1 MVQVYTEPFARRH
14 YAPYLSVGFLYRPL
28 CIIVSFVLAFT
39 VCLTVGGLWVKTH
52 SYIVQ
57 PSVRFKYDALMIF
70 ETNQTSKYR
79 VWSTMA
85 SVNQLHAKH
94 LASVDISASEQDVN
108 SDGKIDL
115 IDIECVV
122 AGLAGVKKVT
132 ALFAFDYE
140 LAGTVTMAMNSM
152 AYVQGSS
159 PTSGSGMFVD
169 GYLKLEQM
177 DAIRA
182 DTSRYDY
189 NYSVFPFAEHGELVT
204 QMREATELQ
213 IATVMN
219 AYIARNETTHY
230 DYKYPVW
237 MSAESPDFTF
247 QARIRIPA
255 SQQVLYRPGF
265 LELCKYA
272 WVQILSTYLIFWWLF
287 TKFEW
292 VVFHFRIVPT
302 RVVSDLQTKSHRF

>member
-1 MVQVYTEPFARRH
+1 
-14 YAPYLSVGFLYRPL
+14 
-28 CIIVSFVLAFT
+28 
-39 VCLTVGGLWVKTH
+39 
-52 SYIVQ
+52 
-57 PSVRFKYDALMIF
+57 
-70 ETNQTSKYR
+70 
-79 VWSTMA
+79 
-85 SVNQLHAKH
+85 
-94 LASVDISASEQDVN
+94 
-108 SDGKIDL
+108 
-115 IDIECVV
+115 
-122 AGLAGVKKVT
+122 VKKVT

-204 QMREATELQ
+204 QTREATELQ